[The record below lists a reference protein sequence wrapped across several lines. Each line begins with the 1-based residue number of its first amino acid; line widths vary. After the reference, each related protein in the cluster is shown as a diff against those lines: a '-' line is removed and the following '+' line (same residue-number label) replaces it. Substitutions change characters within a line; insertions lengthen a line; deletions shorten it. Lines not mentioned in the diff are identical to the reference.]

1 MIWNKKDALLS
12 LLCNFALENVI
23 WKNQEHQKGLEMNR
37 TLQVLVYAYNVNLLG
52 TNMNTIQ
59 KNMKYLLYS
68 HKEAGL
74 EVNTE

>member
-1 MIWNKKDALLS
+1 
-12 LLCNFALENVI
+12 
-23 WKNQEHQKGLEMNR
+23 MNR